1 MLVMPLLILKVL
13 LLHHNHNKLE
23 MANKKITT
31 EITTLEMP
39 LELTQVA
46 QKSGMELTEAQYI
59 GSAFAPFMSRVNE
72 ITQLINEIPT
82 ENPTVQQA
90 ALARK
95 LRLELV
101 SNRGKNGLLET
112 HKSIKENVLVRSRL
126 IDNYKNVVEDSSKIA
141 ELRAEGIEKH
151 SENQERIRLDEV
163 ERIRLERLTSI
174 KTQPKYGVNIRLMD
188 DETFEGYFNN
198 EKLIQD
204 AIKRDELARIEAD
217 NKAAS
222 LVKYR
227 TKLLVDA
234 GAKFD
239 GEVFSCGTIN
249 LKIEALSSMADNLFD
264 TNVKNVKSEVTR
276 LNKIQSDKD
285 AELAKL
291 RKSEEDKKALLLS
304 RFNTRSGE
312 LTKLGFKFDTI
323 AKMFKSDE
331 HTVIP
336 SSTIVNMEDKPW
348 KEYLK
353 SVLDQVEAYRAASVK
368 ADELAILSIETLIK
382 LGFKNID
389 NRYVNSD
396 LDWSIGVSVFTSFKN
411 ADEYD
416 SWWSEIKLQHAKL
429 TQAKLDADKVKAD
442 KAAELERTNKAA
454 TLLKGPDKDQVREF
468 YKTFVD
474 FKFPSLKSTE
484 GKAIETI
491 INAELAKL
499 KTLIINE
506 AKKLL

>member
-1 MLVMPLLILKVL
+1 MD
-13 LLHHNHNKLE
+13 
-23 MANKKITT
+23 KKIST
-31 EITTLEMP
+31 EIAISALP
-39 LELTQVA
+39 SELTEIA
-46 QKSGMELTEAQYI
+46 KTSGMELTEAQSI

-82 ENPTVQQA
+82 ENPTVEQA

-112 HKSIKENVLVRSRL
+112 HKVVKEASLVRGRL

-141 ELRAEGIEKH
+141 ELRAEGIERH

-174 KTQPKYGVNIRLMD
+174 ETQPKYGVNIRLMD

-204 AIKRDELARIEAD
+204 AVKRDELARIEAD
-217 NKAAS
+217 KKAAS
-222 LVKYR
+222 LVKDR

-239 GEVFSCGTIN
+239 GEIFSCGTIN
-249 LKIEALSSMADNLFD
+249 LKVEALSQMADNLFD
-264 TNVKNVKSEVTR
+264 TNVKNVKSEVNR
-276 LNKIQSDKD
+276 LNKIQADKD
-285 AELAKL
+285 AELL
-291 RKSEEDKKALLLS
+291 RLQKVEDDRKALLLS
-304 RFNTRSGE
+304 RFNTRSVE
-312 LTKLGFKFDTI
+312 LTKSGFKFDTI

-331 HTVIP
+331 HTAIP

-353 SVLDQVEAYRAASVK
+353 SVLDQVEAYRSQVK
-368 ADELAILSIETLIK
+368 ITNELTVLAIDELKK
-382 LGFKNID
+382 LGFTSCDSGMENKE
-389 NRYVNSD
+389 
-396 LDWSIGVSVFTSFKN
+396 IGSFIGARHYSEFRNETELNAFTS
-411 ADEYD
+411 E
-416 SWWSEIKLQHAKL
+416 EKLRHAKSVESKKDAE
-429 TQAKLDADKVKAD
+429 TAKLLQAEKDKTHAIELEKQR
-442 KAAELERTNKAA
+442 KAAA
-454 TLLKGPDKDQVREF
+454 LLKGPDKDQVREF

-474 FKFPSLKSTE
+474 FKFPTLKSTE
-484 GKAIETI
+484 GKAMEAIV
-491 INAELAKL
+491 NAELAKL

-506 AKKLL
+506 AKKLV